1 MSSYDLPLE
10 AFRLSRGLSRDSGSD
25 AAEAEALEALQPQ
38 VHKLRQHFLGH
49 SNTGSVDLDY
59 SGPLA
64 DAYLLAY
71 VPGYIQQSLMAYEGA
86 GLDSASVTTVGFFC
100 CGPCPEA
107 VGLVKHLGQQ
117 LHPGNL
123 RFHFFDVNHEGWRI
137 TREALL
143 EVGCT
148 RRWPGQLEL
157 ETPHFLDLS
166 EPQSVNEHES
176 VIGTLD
182 LAVFQNFDNEMG
194 EAQNVMRSNIERT
207 AALLPASSALIL
219 SDLIHAADRS
229 EANHQVLKEKL
240 APFGEVHAW
249 KSPGSKG
256 VRVPWPTGPIR
267 SHLLVGDPAE
277 IGFGRPRLVPRTG
290 HDASFLVIKKPADA
304 QGVRDQVASPQRPS
318 PAPAR
323 LVRLRP
329 VRPKDG
335 SPRRSNY
342 APGDVLDGEVIKTT
356 TTAVV
361 IRCDDG
367 EEARISTD
375 HLELGHPPA
384 FPIESYIGRRLSAEV
399 TAHTPLRAS
408 RRSYLAK
415 RIQELKEEIRRDP
428 DVTAFVLDRRPDG
441 SLLVSVNGLPGV
453 VPAEELSWRDGR
465 DEVERFGPNE
475 AVPLRLIDSVGN
487 VLKLSRRLRLPD
499 PMTRFLQEFAI
510 GDRVCGTVL
519 SVRHDFVAVDVAN
532 VRGSIHVSELRSYW
546 VDDPSGE
553 VIPGEELWMT
563 HIDRPEVSGRVIPA
577 FSLIQDHDRVA
588 PFFEAEWKAWNLGDQ
603 EE

>member
-1 MSSYDLPLE
+1 
-10 AFRLSRGLSRDSGSD
+10 
-25 AAEAEALEALQPQ
+25 LEALKPQ
-38 VHKLRQHFLGH
+38 VHKLRQHFWDH
-49 SNTGSVDLDY
+49 SYTGSVDLDY

-71 VPGYIQQSLMAYEGA
+71 VPGYIQQSLMAYQGA
-86 GLDSASVTTVGFFC
+86 GLDPESVTTVGFFC

-117 LHPGNL
+117 QRPGNL

-148 RRWPGQLEL
+148 RRWSGQLEL
-157 ETPHFLDLS
+157 ETPHSLDLS
-166 EPQSVNEHES
+166 EPQSVEEHAS

-207 AALLPASSALIL
+207 AALLPASSALVL
-219 SDLIHAADRS
+219 SDLRYAADRY

-240 APFGEVHAW
+240 APFGEVHAY
-249 KSPGSKG
+249 KSAGSRG

-267 SHLLVGDPAE
+267 SHLLVMEPAE
-277 IGFGRPRLVPRTG
+277 IGPGKPRLVPRTG
-290 HDASFLVIKKPADA
+290 HDASFLVLKKPAGA
-304 QGVRDQVASPQRPS
+304 QGVRDQVVSPQRPR

-323 LVRLRP
+323 P
-329 VRPKDG
+329 VRPRSVRPKNG

-342 APGDVLDGEVIKTT
+342 ERGDLLEGEVVKTT
-356 TTAVV
+356 TTSVV

-375 HLELGHPPA
+375 HLELGHPLA
-384 FPIESYIGRRLSAEV
+384 LPIESYIGRRLRAEV
-399 TAHTPLRAS
+399 IARTPLRAS
-408 RRSYLAK
+408 RRSYLSK
-415 RIQELKEEIRRDP
+415 RIQELKEEIRRDL

-475 AVPLRLIDSVGN
+475 AVPLRLIGFVGN
-487 VLKLSRRLRLPD
+487 VLQLSRRLRLPD
-499 PMTRFLQEFAI
+499 PLTRFIEEFAI
-510 GDRVCGTVL
+510 GDRVRGTVL
-519 SVRHDFVAVDVAN
+519 SVRRDFVDVDVAN
-532 VRGSIHVSELRSYW
+532 VRGSIHLSELRSYW
-546 VDDPSGE
+546 VGDPAGE
-553 VIPGEELWMT
+553 VTPGEELWMT
-563 HIDRPEVSGRVIPA
+563 HIDRPEVSGRIIPA
-577 FSLIQDHDRVA
+577 FSLIQNHDRVA
-588 PFFEAEWKAWNLGDQ
+588 PFFEAEWNAWNLGDQ
-603 EE
+603 ED

>member
-25 AAEAEALEALQPQ
+25 AALAEALEALQPQ

-148 RRWPGQLEL
+148 GRWLGQLEL

-342 APGDVLDGEVIKTT
+342 APGDLLDGEVIKTT
-356 TTAVV
+356 STAVV

-415 RIQELKEEIRRDP
+415 RIQELKEKIRRDP

-453 VPAEELSWRDGR
+453 VPAEELSWRGGR

-475 AVPLRLIDSVGN
+475 AVPLRFIGSVGN

-499 PMTRFLQEFAI
+499 PLTRFLQEFAI

-519 SVRHDFVAVDVAN
+519 SVRHDFVTLMSRTFAA
-532 VRGSIHVSELRSYW
+532 RS
-546 VDDPSGE
+546 
-553 VIPGEELWMT
+553 T
-563 HIDRPEVSGRVIPA
+563 
-577 FSLIQDHDRVA
+577 
-588 PFFEAEWKAWNLGDQ
+588 
-603 EE
+603 

>member
-25 AAEAEALEALQPQ
+25 AALAEALEALKPQ
-38 VHKLRQHFLGH
+38 VHKLRQHFWDH
-49 SNTGSVDLDY
+49 SYTGSVDLDY

-71 VPGYIQQSLMAYEGA
+71 VPGYIQQSLMAYQEA

-117 LHPGNL
+117 QHPGNL
-123 RFHFFDVNHEGWRI
+123 RFHFFDVNHEGWCI

-148 RRWPGQLEL
+148 KRWSGQLEL
-157 ETPHFLDLS
+157 ETPHSLDLS
-166 EPQSVNEHES
+166 EPQSVEEHAS

-207 AALLPASSALIL
+207 AALLPASSALVL
-219 SDLIHAADRS
+219 SDLHYAADRY

-267 SHLLVGDPAE
+267 SHLLVMEPAE
-277 IGFGRPRLVPRTG
+277 IGPGKPRLVPRTG
-290 HDASFLVIKKPADA
+290 HDASFLVIKKPAGA
-304 QGVRDQVASPQRPS
+304 QGVRDQVVSPQRPR

-323 LVRLRP
+323 P
-329 VRPKDG
+329 VRPRSVRPKNG

-342 APGDVLDGEVIKTT
+342 ERGDLLEGEVVKTT
-356 TTAVV
+356 TTSVV

-375 HLELGHPPA
+375 HLELGHPLA
-384 FPIESYIGRRLSAEV
+384 LPIESYIGRRLRAEV
-399 TAHTPLRAS
+399 IARTPLRAS
-408 RRSYLAK
+408 RRSYLSK
-415 RIQELKEEIRRDP
+415 RIQELKEEIRRDL

-475 AVPLRLIDSVGN
+475 AVPLRLIGSVGN
-487 VLKLSRRLRLPD
+487 VLQLSRRLRLPD
-499 PMTRFLQEFAI
+499 PLTRFIEEFAI
-510 GDRVCGTVL
+510 GDRVRGTVL
-519 SVRHDFVAVDVAN
+519 SVRRDFVDVDVAN
-532 VRGSIHVSELRSYW
+532 VHGSIHVSELRTYW
-546 VDDPSGE
+546 VGDPAGE
-553 VIPGEELWMT
+553 VTPGEELWMT
-563 HIDRPEVSGRVIPA
+563 HIDRPEVSGRIIPA
-577 FSLIQDHDRVA
+577 FSLIQNHDRVA
-588 PFFEAEWKAWNLGDQ
+588 PFFEAEWNAWNLGDQ
-603 EE
+603 ED

>member
-1 MSSYDLPLE
+1 MNSYDLPLE

-25 AAEAEALEALQPQ
+25 AALAEALEALKPQ
-38 VHKLRQHFLGH
+38 VHNLRQHFWDH
-49 SNTGSVDLDY
+49 SYTGSVDLDY

-71 VPGYIQQSLMAYEGA
+71 VPGYIEQSRMAYQGA

-123 RFHFFDVNHEGWRI
+123 RFHFFDVNHEGWCI

-143 EVGCT
+143 EAGCT
-148 RRWPGQLEL
+148 RGWSGQIEL
-157 ETPHFLDLS
+157 ETPHSLDLS
-166 EPQSVNEHES
+166 EPQSVEEHAA

-194 EAQNVMRSNIERT
+194 GAQNVMRSNIERT
-207 AALLPASSALIL
+207 AALLPASSALVL

-249 KSPGSKG
+249 KSPGSRG

-267 SHLLVGDPAE
+267 SNLLVGERAD
-277 IGFGRPRLVPRTG
+277 IGSGKPRLVPRTG
-290 HDASFLVIKKPADA
+290 HAASFLVIKKPADA
-304 QGVRDQVASPQRPS
+304 QGVRDQVVSPQGPR

-323 LVRLRP
+323 PVRPRS

-342 APGDVLDGEVIKTT
+342 ALGDLLDGEVVKTT

-399 TAHTPLRAS
+399 IAHTPLRAN
-408 RRSYLAK
+408 RRSYLSK
-415 RIQELKEEIRRDP
+415 RIQELKEEIRRDL
-428 DVTAFVLDRRPDG
+428 DVTAFVLDIRPDG

-453 VPAEELSWRDGR
+453 VPAEELSWRGGR

-475 AVPLRLIDSVGN
+475 AIPLRLISFVGN
-487 VLKLSRRLRLPD
+487 ELQLSRRLRLPD
-499 PMTRFLQEFAI
+499 PLARFLQEFAI

-519 SVRHDFVAVDVAN
+519 SVRREFVDVDVAN

-546 VDDPSGE
+546 VDDPAGE
-553 VIPGEELWMT
+553 VTPGEELWMT
-563 HIDRPEVSGRVIPA
+563 HIDRPEVSGRIIPA

-588 PFFEAEWKAWNLGDQ
+588 PFFEAEWNAWNLGDQ
-603 EE
+603 ED

>member
-25 AAEAEALEALQPQ
+25 AALAEALEALKPQ
-38 VHKLRQHFLGH
+38 VHKLRQHFWDH
-49 SNTGSVDLDY
+49 SYTGSVDLDY

-71 VPGYIQQSLMAYEGA
+71 VPGYIQQSLMAYQEA

-117 LHPGNL
+117 QHPGNL
-123 RFHFFDVNHEGWRI
+123 RFHFFDVNHEGWCI

-148 RRWPGQLEL
+148 KRWSGQLEL
-157 ETPHFLDLS
+157 ETPHSLDLS
-166 EPQSVNEHES
+166 EPQSVEEHAS

-207 AALLPASSALIL
+207 AALLPASSALVL
-219 SDLIHAADRS
+219 SDLHYAADRY

-267 SHLLVGDPAE
+267 SHLLVMEPAE
-277 IGFGRPRLVPRTG
+277 IGPGKPRLVPRTG
-290 HDASFLVIKKPADA
+290 HDASFLVIKKPAGA
-304 QGVRDQVASPQRPS
+304 QGVRDQVVSPQRPG

-323 LVRLRP
+323 PVRPRS

-342 APGDVLDGEVIKTT
+342 APGDLLDGEVVKTT

-384 FPIESYIGRRLSAEV
+384 LPIESYIGRRLSAEV
-399 TAHTPLRAS
+399 IAHTPLRAS
-408 RRSYLAK
+408 RRSYLSK
-415 RIQELKEEIRRDP
+415 RIQELKEEIRRDL

-475 AVPLRLIDSVGN
+475 AVPLRLIGSVGN
-487 VLKLSRRLRLPD
+487 VLQLSRRLRLPD
-499 PMTRFLQEFAI
+499 PLTRFIEEFAI
-510 GDRVCGTVL
+510 GDRVRGTVL
-519 SVRHDFVAVDVAN
+519 SVRRDFVDVDVAN

-546 VDDPSGE
+546 VGDPAGE
-553 VIPGEELWMT
+553 VTPGEELWMT
-563 HIDRPEVSGRVIPA
+563 HIDRPEVSGRIIPA
-577 FSLIQDHDRVA
+577 FSLIQNHDRVA
-588 PFFEAEWKAWNLGDQ
+588 PFFEAEWNAWNLGDQ
-603 EE
+603 ED